1 MQGFNKAIGSVTK
14 VWKYSAATLLGL
26 GVLTSPVHAIS
37 ITPASLST
45 GSDPN
50 AEFATQLKELLQGSA
65 FGINVTNVSVSLNRS
80 GNAVSGGTFTNES
93 NTYGVSNGF
102 VISSGNVNNYN
113 DGSNTSGSKGTGYGV
128 PATTDQEALLD
139 PITGGLFNHFDITQI
154 DVSFDVNPDPKFDQV
169 AFNVVFGSEE
179 YPEYVNSSFI
189 DGFGLYLNGNNIAT
203 TGGLPVNINHPDMKP
218 IPGTELD
225 GILAPDPDGSGPI
238 APKPVVTYSGGV
250 TPGSTGN
257 KLTFI
262 VSDTSDSIYDTVAY
276 ISTLTSEGA
285 SEELPVTPATQIG
298 NQFIY
303 TDVPSGL
310 FIGTPLEGN
319 ENALQYLIDPDSNAL
334 FTKIL
339 ELPIGFGSEFDI
351 SAEGEKLGTFLAG
364 GAVDFLDLLGKGVSS
379 FIISGINFG
388 TPTIANQF
396 KALAVTDPN
405 LFAVKLAFDQ
415 PSASLLVQQPGVPP
429 QGVPEPTSTLGLL
442 TFGVLGASS
451 VWKRRQQ
458 QKA

>member
-1 MQGFNKAIGSVTK
+1 MQAFYKAIGSANP
-14 VWKYSAATLLGL
+14 VWKYSTATLLGL

-65 FGINVTNVSVSLNRS
+65 FGINVTNVSVSLNRLD
-80 GNAVSGGTFTNES
+80 NAVSAGTFTNES

-102 VISSGNVNNYN
+102 VISSGNVNDYN
-113 DGSNTSGSKGTGYGV
+113 DGTNTDTEFTTGYGV

-139 PITGGLFNHFDITQI
+139 PITGGSFDHNDITQI
-154 DVSFDVNPDPKFDQV
+154 DVTFDVDPDPKFDQV

-179 YPEYVNSSFI
+179 YPEYVDSDFI
-189 DGFGLYLNGNNIAT
+189 DAFGLYINGNNIAT
-203 TGGLPVNINHPDMKP
+203 TGGLPVNINHPDMRP

-225 GILAPDPDGSGPI
+225 GILAPDPDGSGAI
-238 APKPVVTYSGGV
+238 DPKPVVTYSGSV

-262 VSDTSDSIYDTVAY
+262 VSDTSDDILDTVAY

-285 SEELPVTPATQIG
+285 SEELPVTPTEQIDS
-298 NQFIY
+298 QFIY

-310 FIGTPLEGN
+310 FVGTPLEGN
-319 ENALQYLIDPDSNAL
+319 ENALEYLINPDSNAL

-339 ELPIGFGSEFDI
+339 ELPIGFGDQFDI
-351 SAEGEKLGTFLAG
+351 SAEGEELGTFLAG
-364 GAVDFLDLLGKGVSS
+364 EAVDFLELLGNGVSS
-379 FIISGINFG
+379 FTIFGINSG
-388 TPTIANQF
+388 TQTIANQF
-396 KALAVTDPN
+396 QALAVTDPN
-405 LFAVKLAFDQ
+405 LFAVKLEFDQ
-415 PSASLLVQQPGVPP
+415 PSASFAVQQAAT
-429 QGVPEPTSTLGLL
+429 QDIPEPTSILGLL
-442 TFGVLGASS
+442 TFGILGASS
-451 VWKRRQQ
+451 VCKRRQQ